1 MLPSYCH
8 FPASGPGLRR
18 LARLLMLLLALAAP
32 ALLRAHPVPN
42 SVVLLDI
49 HPQHVEA
56 EIQLPIPDLQYAFG
70 QVLGRHP
77 ETIVER
83 YGPELRTYL
92 RKHVRPR
99 SPDGRPWT
107 VRVGE
112 LRLRQAAQTDTGPY
126 QEVVARLQLLP
137 PPGASPRT
145 FTFDYDAIVHQ
156 VVTHVILVAV
166 RQDWETG
173 RLSEQPPTQVG
184 VIRLSPRDNRIP
196 PLEINEARGSLWTGL
211 RSMVAL
217 GTQHIA
223 AGTDHLLFL
232 LALLLPAPLLAA
244 GRRWGGFGGVRYS
257 LRRLLRI
264 VTAFTL
270 GHSLTLLAGALGW
283 LRLPGGPV
291 EALIAVSILV
301 SAAHAWRPLFP
312 GREGW
317 VAAGFGLIH
326 GLAFAGTLADLQLD
340 AGRLALS
347 ILGFNLGIEVMQ
359 LFVIGLT
366 VPWLLLLS
374 RSPRAY
380 AGLRLGGAAFAGVA
394 ALAWL
399 AERLMGRPNAVTG
412 LVERVA
418 DYAPGLLAGL
428 ALAALV
434 SAWARWHNRSALTD

>member
-1 MLPSYCH
+1 MRILSLLPYRW
-8 FPASGPGLRR
+8 LV
-18 LARLLMLLLALAAP
+18 LLLLVPAAP
-32 ALLRAHPVPN
+32 VALQAHPMPN

-49 HPQHVEA
+49 HPRRVEA
-56 EIQLPIPDLQYAFG
+56 EIQLPIPELQYAFG
-70 QVLGRHP
+70 QVLGAHP
-77 ETIVER
+77 ETIIER
-83 YGPELRTYL
+83 FGPELRAYL

-107 VRVGE
+107 VRVGQ
-112 LRLRQAAQTDTGPY
+112 LHLSQATQTDTGPY
-126 QEVVARLQLLP
+126 QEVVARLLLLP

-156 VVTHVILVAV
+156 VVTHVVLVSV
-166 RQDWETG
+166 RQDWDTG
-173 RLSEQPPTQVG
+173 RLAGQPPTQVG
-184 VIRLSPRDNRIP
+184 VIRLSPRDNLIP
-196 PLEINEARGSLWTGL
+196 PLEINEAGGSRWTGF

-217 GTQHIA
+217 GTAHIA

-232 LALLLPAPLLAA
+232 LALLLPAPLLVA
-244 GRRWGGFGGVRYS
+244 GRRWGRFGGTKYS
-257 LRRLLRI
+257 LRRLLGI

-301 SAAHAWRPLFP
+301 SAVHAWRPLFP
-312 GREGW
+312 GREAG

-326 GLAFAGTLADLQLD
+326 GLAFAGTLAQLQLD
-340 AGRLALS
+340 AGRMALS
-347 ILGFNLGIEVMQ
+347 ILGFNLGIELMQ
-359 LFVIGLT
+359 LAVIALT

-374 RSPRAY
+374 GSPRAY
-380 AGLRLGGAAFAGVA
+380 AWLRVGGAAFAGLA

-399 AERLMGRPNAVTG
+399 AERLTGHANTVTG
-412 LVERVA
+412 VVARVA
-418 DYAPGLLAGL
+418 DAAPWLLAAL

-434 SAWARWHNRSALTD
+434 SAWARWRSKSAFAD